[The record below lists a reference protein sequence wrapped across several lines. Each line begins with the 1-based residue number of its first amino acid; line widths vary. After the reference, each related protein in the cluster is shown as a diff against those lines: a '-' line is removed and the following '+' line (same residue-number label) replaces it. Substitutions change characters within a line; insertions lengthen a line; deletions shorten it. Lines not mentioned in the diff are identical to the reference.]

1 VESSVLIYADTMRSA
16 EQRHE
21 VPLGIPDEF
30 LYGSVDGR
38 RFAVVTSFEVD
49 RVRKVA
55 PHLEVLPYE
64 EFGWDA
70 MAKEGR
76 PRPEMDLELIKRAC
90 RHFGIESAIVPPRF
104 PVEVADFL
112 RADGIDVKS
121 DRQYFVARRRVK
133 NEVELDGIKRAQ
145 RGAEAGMRAGLDLLR
160 RAEANGQQLM
170 LEGEPLTCERIKVAV
185 AQAFSESGVSAEE
198 FIVSHGPQTAVGHDD
213 GSGPIARNEPVLFDL
228 FPRDRS
234 TGCFADMSRT
244 FVVGEPSD
252 ELLELHRLCRE
263 ALDRVVAE
271 IKPGVKGRHLYAL
284 TCDFFH
290 EHGFPTQ
297 LHKQEG
303 EVLES
308 GFYHGLGHGVGLEV
322 HEDPPISRFPSE
334 LVAGDVVAIE
344 PGLYRAGYGG
354 CRLEDIVRVTD
365 HGAEVLTDF
374 PYDLTP

>member
-38 RFAVVTSFEVD
+38 SFAVVTSFEVD

-55 PHLEVLPYE
+55 PHLEVFPYE

-213 GSGPIARNEPVLFDL
+213 GSGPIALNEPVLFDL

-290 EHGFPTQ
+290 EHGFATQ